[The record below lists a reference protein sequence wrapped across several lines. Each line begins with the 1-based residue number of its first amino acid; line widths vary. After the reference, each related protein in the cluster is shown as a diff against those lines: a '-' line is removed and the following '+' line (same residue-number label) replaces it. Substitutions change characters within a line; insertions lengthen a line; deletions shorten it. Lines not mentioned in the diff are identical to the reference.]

1 MAAPIERLDVP
12 SEQVAQ
18 EAILREQVARHTA
31 ARDWDADEYVAAYE
45 AIRLVTHPDAPVSTD
60 RDYPAWAAQ
69 LAARTNTQPGG
80 QA

>member
-12 SEQVAQ
+12 AEQVAL
-18 EAILREQVARHTA
+18 EAVLREQVARHTE
-31 ARDWDADEYVAAYE
+31 ARDWDEDELVAACE

-60 RDYPAWAAQ
+60 ADYQTWAAA
-69 LAARTNTQPGG
+69 LAARTHGG

>member
-31 ARDWDADEYVAAYE
+31 ARDWDEDELVAAYE
-45 AIRLVTHPDAPVSTD
+45 AIRLVTHPDAPVATD
-60 RDYPAWAAQ
+60 VDYPAWAAA
-69 LAARTNTQPGG
+69 LANRNAKNTGG

>member
-12 SEQVAQ
+12 AEQVSA

-31 ARDWDADEYVAAYE
+31 ARDWDEDELVAACE
-45 AIRLVTHPDAPVSTD
+45 AIRLVTHPEAPVSTD
-60 RDYPAWAAQ
+60 DDYASWAAA
-69 LAARTNTQPGG
+69 LAARTNGG